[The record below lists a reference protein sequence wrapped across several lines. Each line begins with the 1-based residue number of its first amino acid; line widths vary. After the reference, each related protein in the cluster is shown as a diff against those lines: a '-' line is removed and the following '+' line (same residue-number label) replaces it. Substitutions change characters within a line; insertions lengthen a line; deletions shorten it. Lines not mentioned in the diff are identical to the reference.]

1 MQKIGAVLTGDIV
14 NSLRYDIN
22 IRSKIRQSLLALSKN
37 LFNKNDYK
45 EFIPLPFDIFQGDSW
60 QLLVTSPRESLRISL
75 LIKSYLLSSIMNHRV
90 NTRISIGIGEINPSK
105 ERVSMG
111 DGEAFILS
119 GRGLNSQKKDLFF
132 SLYLSEELE
141 EKKPLLK
148 SMNVIFT
155 LIDSICSKWTQKQA
169 YAISYALQGWNNIQ
183 IGENWIDSTN
193 VSPQSVGSH
202 LRKAGWYSIETTLEY
217 FESLF

>member
-14 NSLRYDIN
+14 DSLKFDIN
-22 IRSKIRQSLLALSKN
+22 IRNKIRQSLLALSKDI
-37 LFNKNDYK
+37 FYKNDFK

-119 GRGLNSQKKDLFF
+119 GRGLNSQKKDVYF
-132 SLYLSEELE
+132 SLSLSEELE
-141 EKKPLLK
+141 EKNPLLK

-155 LIDSICSKWTQKQA
+155 LIDSICNNWTQKQA
-169 YAISYALQGWNNIQ
+169 YAVYYALQGWQNIQ
-183 IGENWIDSTN
+183 ISENWIGSTN
-193 VSPQSVGSH
+193 VTPQNVSSH
-202 LRKAGWYSIETTLEY
+202 LIKAGLYSIETSLRY
-217 FESLF
+217 FESLL